1 MIDIFLANIKNK
13 FVQIS
18 EKVLIKCNFA
28 LVKLQPAPAEN
39 RVPIT
44 NIRWGTTNVY
54 KAQNFHDCIHFSLK
68 RNIKESIIF
77 NVESRSSW
85 RFTRFSY
92 INFKN
97 KKGDLKPKR

>member
-28 LVKLQPAPAEN
+28 LVKLQTAPAEN

-44 NIRWGTTNVY
+44 NIR
-54 KAQNFHDCIHFSLK
+54 
-68 RNIKESIIF
+68 
-77 NVESRSSW
+77 
-85 RFTRFSY
+85 
-92 INFKN
+92 
-97 KKGDLKPKR
+97 